1 MGHGLQSQ
9 LCPNSPRGPLWTS
22 VLTLGSSLFPQLCT
36 EAPGTEGLLWSP
48 ARSTVGPQG
57 ECPLLPSEP
66 GRRRVQ
72 TPTVTPKVRRQLI
85 RRCSHRLLEC
95 SLPVRSEPST
105 KGRVCGVQKRD
116 KEGGVLSNQPLSSR
130 YLDTGKTRSPTFP
143 LFLQMWGKSR
153 SHNACSQMGKLRPD
167 KENPTQVTQQV
178 TPDQLPF
185 ASTSPSPDLTLK
197 RKERSFPDPCRQV
210 WV

>member
-1 MGHGLQSQ
+1 MIIYSPSLAFLGLWLWEGRLSPVCWVCLCQ
-9 LCPNSPRGPLWTS
+9 LDKAILSSPLP
-22 VLTLGSSLFPQLCT
+22 
-36 EAPGTEGLLWSP
+36 
-48 ARSTVGPQG
+48 VGPS
-57 ECPLLPSEP
+57 LLYP
-66 GRRRVQ
+66 
-72 TPTVTPKVRRQLI
+72 
-85 RRCSHRLLEC
+85 HRLLEC